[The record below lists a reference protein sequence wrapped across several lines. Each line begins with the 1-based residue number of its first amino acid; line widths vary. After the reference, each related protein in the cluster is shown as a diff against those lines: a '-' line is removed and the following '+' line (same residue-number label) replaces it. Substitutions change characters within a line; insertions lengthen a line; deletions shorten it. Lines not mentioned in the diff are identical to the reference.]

1 MRLLVIAP
9 EPVEPERL
17 ADVVDEDLH
26 DAEIR
31 VVTPALNDSRLA
43 FWVSDPDEAI
53 AKAESAEEESVERL
67 RAEGI
72 DAEGETG
79 ESDPV
84 LALEDALA
92 TFPADRIVIFRH
104 PAGEEAYLEDHV
116 IDAARDR
123 LGVPVV
129 VAEVRR

>member
-1 MRLLVIAP
+1 MRLLVIAA
-9 EPVEPERL
+9 EPVEPKQL
-17 ADVVDEDLH
+17 ADAVGEDLGE
-26 DAEIR
+26 AEIR

-53 AKAESAEEESVERL
+53 AQAESAAQASVSRL

-72 DAEGETG
+72 EAEGETG

-92 TFPADRIVIFRH
+92 TFPADRVVIFRH
-104 PAGEEAYLEDHV
+104 PAGEEAYLEDDV
-116 IDAARDR
+116 IDEARQR

-129 VAEVRR
+129 ATDVRR

>member
-9 EPVEPERL
+9 EPVAPEQL
-17 ADVVDEDLH
+17 ADAVDEDLH

-53 AKAESAEEESVERL
+53 AKAESAEEETVGRL

-72 DAEGETG
+72 DAAGKTG
-79 ESDPV
+79 ESDPMV
-84 LALEDALA
+84 ALEDALA

-104 PAGEEAYLEDHV
+104 PAGEQAYLEDDV
-116 IDAARDR
+116 IDAAREHV
-123 LGVPVV
+123 GIPVV
-129 VAEVRR
+129 IAEVPR